1 MPRFGNEKKHFL
13 QFMSHLKISLKKCDG
28 WSLMNGVILLRL
40 MLRDR
45 SLKAKKGKSMI
56 EPVRC
61 RLFLDKEIAL

>member
-45 SLKAKKGKSMI
+45 SLKAKKREINDRAGSMS
-56 EPVRC
+56 PFSR
-61 RLFLDKEIAL
+61 